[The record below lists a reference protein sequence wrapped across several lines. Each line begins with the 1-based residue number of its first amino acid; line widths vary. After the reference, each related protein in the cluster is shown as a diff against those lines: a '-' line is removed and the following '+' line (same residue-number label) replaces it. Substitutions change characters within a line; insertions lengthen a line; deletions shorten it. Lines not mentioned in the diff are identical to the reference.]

1 MTGLLVARWVGGR
14 GTMLAPGMLG
24 LHLPAPLLPRGGI
37 LGARNGCCHS
47 QGELTPQVSGEGRIL
62 VKPCSKCQG
71 IIYWQS
77 RNLGPEKCSSGR
89 VRAVASET
97 YPTPPDLYRKG
108 ICWLT
113 NWLANNFQRFRRLNT
128 GLIDLE
134 TQPHHQALAP
144 AFCRCEVTWLP
155 AVPRAVCT

>member
-37 LGARNGCCHS
+37 LGVRNGRCHS
-47 QGELTPQVSGEGRIL
+47 QGELTPQVSGEGRIP

-77 RNLGPEKCSSGR
+77 GSLGPEKCSSDR

-97 YPTPPDLYRKG
+97 YPTPPGLYRKG

-113 NWLANNFQRFRRLNT
+113 NWSANKCSEVPQTQHRLEWSGDST
-128 GLIDLE
+128 TSPGSS
-134 TQPHHQALAP
+134 
-144 AFCRCEVTWLP
+144 
-155 AVPRAVCT
+155 PRLL